1 MKDTV
6 QFESCLGEKMDAYL
20 ALRESLGHRASKE
33 RHIFISLDRYLK
45 NAGFHGQELSPYIID
60 SWLASLP
67 KELNANTVNVY
78 ISHYAQFAGYLRSFG
93 YTAFIPEKSIVDK
106 SYVPYVFDKDEI
118 SALVK
123 AADNLLASLPE
134 KRRHNAACFTIM
146 LRMLAGCGF
155 RVNEVRLLE
164 TRDVDMD
171 KGIIYVKN
179 AKGNRD
185 RIVPMHS
192 SLTEILRVY
201 AGSGIPLAD
210 GWFFPAANGRP
221 VSYSWIRAAFR
232 KCLGAVGIEMPAL
245 PKHSRGVCLHCLRHS
260 YAVAALCKLDADGFD
275 LYSEMPVLSTYMGH
289 ENLYGTEHYLHM
301 TAENSHDIISKM
313 EIFSKGLFPEVPE

>member
-1 MKDTV
+1 MKNAA
-6 QFESCLGEKMDAYL
+6 QFESCLKEKMDAYL
-20 ALRESLGHRASKE
+20 ALRESLGHRALKE
-33 RHIFISLDRYLK
+33 RHIYISLDRHLK
-45 NAGFHGQELSPYIID
+45 NSGFHGKDLPPDIID

-67 KELNANTVNVY
+67 ESLNVNTVNVY

-93 YTAFIPEKSIVDK
+93 YTAFIPEKSIGDK
-106 SYVPYVFDKDEI
+106 TYVPYIFDKDEI

-123 AADNLLASLPE
+123 AADGLLASLPK

-164 TRDVDMD
+164 TSDVNMD
-171 KGIIYVKN
+171 RGIVYVKN
-179 AKGNRD
+179 AKGDRD

-210 GWFFPAANGRP
+210 G
-221 VSYSWIRAAFR
+221 
-232 KCLGAVGIEMPAL
+232 
-245 PKHSRGVCLHCLRHS
+245 
-260 YAVAALCKLDADGFD
+260 
-275 LYSEMPVLSTYMGH
+275 
-289 ENLYGTEHYLHM
+289 
-301 TAENSHDIISKM
+301 
-313 EIFSKGLFPEVPE
+313 